1 MRAYGTATAVFLLLV
16 TALGGC
22 AQTEPV
28 AASSRPVEGEEAA
41 PSLTQFTDIPIPSD
55 STMNLEGTLI
65 LGSQDSWLG
74 RLALHTAHDAS
85 EVNEFYRNEMP
96 KFGWTEITIVR
107 SEISVQTW
115 SHGERIATV
124 RIEKGTLRNTDVE
137 ITLSPRSG
145 GGAGSY

>member
-1 MRAYGTATAVFLLLV
+1 MHAYGTATAVFLLLV
-16 TALGGC
+16 MALGGC

-28 AASSRPVEGEEAA
+28 AASSRPVEGEEATPA
-41 PSLTQFTDIPIPSD
+41 LTQFTDIPIPSD

-65 LGSQDSWLG
+65 LGSQENWLG
-74 RLALHTAHDAS
+74 RLALRTAHEAG
-85 EVNEFYRNEMP
+85 EVNEFYRNEMS

-115 SHGERIATV
+115 SRGERIATV
-124 RIEKGTLRNTDVE
+124 RIEKGTITNTDVE

-145 GGAGSY
+145 GAGGAF